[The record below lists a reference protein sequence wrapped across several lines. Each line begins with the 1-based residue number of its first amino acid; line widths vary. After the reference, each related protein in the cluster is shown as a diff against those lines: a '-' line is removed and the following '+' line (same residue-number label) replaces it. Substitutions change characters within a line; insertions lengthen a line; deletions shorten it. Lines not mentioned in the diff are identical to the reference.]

1 MQNLKLLL
9 VEDSPSI
16 ASLYQEFL
24 YQQEYDISHVENGS
38 EAICFIEQQSPEI
51 ILLDINLPD
60 MSGLE
65 ILKMIQEKQ
74 LDCSVIII
82 TAHGSVD
89 LAVDAMQ
96 LGAHD
101 FIVKPAEARRLIV
114 TVANA
119 AKLHQLN
126 KVVNEYKKSFDRT
139 QFHGFIGG
147 AKCMQNI
154 YHIIEH
160 AASSIATAF
169 ITGESGTG
177 KELCAEALHKH
188 SNRKSGPFIALNC
201 GAIPKELMESEIFG
215 HIKGA
220 FTGAQSSREG
230 AASRANGGTLFLD
243 EICEMDLDLQV
254 KLLRFIQSSSFQK
267 LGGSKIEKV
276 DIRIVCATNKNP
288 VNEVAQGSFREDL
301 YYRLQVIPIHLPPL
315 RNREGDIE
323 RIAKNFLS
331 TFTKEENKHFLDF
344 TDSCLTYLNQHP
356 WPGNIR
362 QLQNTIRNIVVLN
375 DGKYISNEMLP
386 SVLLETQS
394 IDIID
399 QNISESPIANISTAS
414 IQSSPES
421 CSENAANCSSYK
433 ESVTVD
439 SIKNTPSKV
448 RPLWL
453 EEKEIIERAIE
464 RCDNNIPRAAA
475 YLEISASTIYRKMQ
489 QWSNNNLRKQ
499 Q

>member
-177 KELCAEALHKH
+177 KELCAEALHKQ

-331 TFTKEENKHFLDF
+331 TFTKEENKHFLGF
-344 TDSCLTYLNQHP
+344 TDSCLAYLNQHP

-386 SVLLETQS
+386 SILLETQS
-394 IDIID
+394 NDIID
-399 QNISESPIANISTAS
+399 QKISESPIANISTAS

-421 CSENAANCSSYK
+421 CSENAANCSSFK
-433 ESVTVD
+433 EPVTVD
-439 SIKNTPSKV
+439 SIRNTPSKV